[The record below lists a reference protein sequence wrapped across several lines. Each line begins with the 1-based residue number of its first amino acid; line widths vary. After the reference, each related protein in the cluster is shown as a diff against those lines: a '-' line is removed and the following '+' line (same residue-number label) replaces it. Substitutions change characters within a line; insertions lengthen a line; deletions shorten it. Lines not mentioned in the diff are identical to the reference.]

1 MKQCKLATL
10 ILPVTAVS
18 VLIADQTTKHL
29 VRTWLTV
36 GQSWDIAPWL
46 APIFRITHVTNTG
59 VAFGLFQNLN
69 VNGLFSVVNIIVS
82 VLILFYHHQ
91 LPDGHRPLRL
101 VLGLALGGALGNL
114 TDRLLHG
121 SVVDFIGFNFWPL
134 RNFPVSNLSD
144 VSIVTGVTLLM
155 LMLLLEERREQLR
168 QRATED
174 V

>member
-1 MKQCKLATL
+1 MKRSKLDIL
-10 ILPVTAVS
+10 ILPVTTAA
-18 VLIADQTTKHL
+18 VLIVDQTTKHL
-29 VRTWLTV
+29 VRTWLAV

-46 APIFRITHVTNTG
+46 ARIFRITHVTNTG

-69 VNGLFSVVNIIVS
+69 GLFTVVNIIVS

-91 LPDGHRPLRL
+91 ITGRHRPLRL

-114 TDRLLHG
+114 IDRLFRG

-134 RNFPVSNLSD
+134 RNFPVSNLAD

-155 LMLLLEERREQLR
+155 LMLLLEERREQLK
-168 QRATED
+168 QQATED

>member
-1 MKQCKLATL
+1 MKQIKLATL
-10 ILPVTAVS
+10 ILPVTAAS

-69 VNGLFSVVNIIVS
+69 GLFTVVNIIVT

-91 LPDGHRPLRL
+91 LPDEHRPLRL

-114 TDRLLHG
+114 VDRLFRG
-121 SVVDFIGFNFWPL
+121 SVVDFIGFSFWPL
-134 RNFPVSNLSD
+134 RNFPVSNLAD
-144 VSIVTGVTLLM
+144 ISIVTGVTLLM
-155 LMLLLEERREQLR
+155 LMLLLEERREQLK